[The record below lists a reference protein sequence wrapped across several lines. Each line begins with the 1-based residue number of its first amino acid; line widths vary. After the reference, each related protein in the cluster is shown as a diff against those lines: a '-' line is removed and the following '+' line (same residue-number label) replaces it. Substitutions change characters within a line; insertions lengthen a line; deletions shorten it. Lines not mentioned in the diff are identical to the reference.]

1 MATRYNF
8 LGQDIA
14 IGTYFGRLW
23 QNGGGNTGVLAEG
36 SAFTIHPG
44 RVVTDCAEYSGSTS
58 GYLRVEVL
66 CDYCTG
72 EKVDK
77 ILDLV
82 EKYCN
87 DECMACIAY
96 C

>member
-1 MATRYNF
+1 MTKNAQQQLVNNLKQELEAEYRNECVTK
-8 LGQDIA
+8 
-14 IGTYFGRLW
+14 
-23 QNGGGNTGVLAEG
+23 GGEG

-72 EKVDK
+72 
-77 ILDLV
+77 L
-82 EKYCN
+82 YR
-87 DECMACIAY
+87 
-96 C
+96 